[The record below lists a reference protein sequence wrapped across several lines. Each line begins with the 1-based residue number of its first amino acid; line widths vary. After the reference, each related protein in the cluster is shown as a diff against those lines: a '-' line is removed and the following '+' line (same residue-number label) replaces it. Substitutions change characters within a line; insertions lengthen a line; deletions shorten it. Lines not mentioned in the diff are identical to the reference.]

1 MVIISTMMA
10 GAAKNGTRPAVPTP
24 RAGAGQS
31 RSPMI
36 EERIVGGG
44 VRGGAS
50 AGAGVTV
57 SAVVSFSTVVT
68 FSVAVTG
75 DAVS

>member
-36 EERIVGGG
+36 EERMVGGG
-44 VRGGAS
+44 VGTTG